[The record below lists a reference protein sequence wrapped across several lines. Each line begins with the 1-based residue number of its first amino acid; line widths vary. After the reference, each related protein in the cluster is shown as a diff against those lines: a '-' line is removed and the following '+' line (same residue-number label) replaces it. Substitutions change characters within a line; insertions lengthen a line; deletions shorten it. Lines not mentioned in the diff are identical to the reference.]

1 MKITQYQQAKQDL
14 KTISQSAKNQFPN
27 DEPAIRQIIN
37 DSANDLILTYDLSE
51 HQIILLSNYAGT
63 LHPKN

>member
-1 MKITQYQQAKQDL
+1 MNTRYQFAKQEL
-14 KTISQSAKNQFPN
+14 KNISKSAKNQFPN
-27 DEPAIRQIIN
+27 DKPAIRQIIN
-37 DSANDLILTYDLSE
+37 DGANHLILNYDLSE